1 MFHPPNHVMSFI
13 LPVSCRFRGFVV
25 DGGFDANND
34 SVTVF
39 GVTYWQVQLARL
51 AFVVV
56 FEVSVFEEEGSRGE
70 QVEGY
75 MVE

>member
-13 LPVSCRFRGFVV
+13 LPVSCRFRGFVK
-25 DGGFDANND
+25 DGGFDANGD
-34 SVTVF
+34 SVT
-39 GVTYWQVQLARL
+39 VTYWQVLLARL